1 MYCHICNKETNLSID
16 TFSRYHLR
24 PEHNINMQEYYDL
37 LNNITKRV
45 CTKCE
50 RDLVYTSFTKGYA
63 KCVCGDIKCLICGD
77 GFANPINLTNHIKRD
92 HKISQK
98 EYYLKY
104 VDPRC
109 TCLECGKETR
119 FISISSG
126 FYEYCSYKCLA
137 NSQATKDKTKETNLK
152 KYGYE
157 FSSENKEVRIKIYK
171 AKGFTEEQAINL
183 IENTSNYYNYRRE
196 CDRIA
201 NKHAKTLIPNT
212 THCFY
217 TNSEMVYGKEYDTH
231 SPYYKNLEH
240 IIPVSYGFAH
250 KIEPRIISDIRNLC
264 VCSYKANILKGD
276 KSISIVQQLLD
287 TPKSFTE
294 EEARNFKE
302 KLETIDFENILTLIK
317 ENLELP

>member
-1 MYCHICNKETNLSID
+1 
-16 TFSRYHLR
+16 
-24 PEHNINMQEYYDL
+24 MQEYYDL

-137 NSQATKDKTKETNLK
+137 NSQATKDKTTQHRQFATLRELQRQINQQGLSLDTLSM
-152 KYGYE
+152 GMSDDLE
-157 FSSENKEVRIKIYK
+157 AAISEGSTLVRV
-171 AKGFTEEQAINL
+171 GSAIFGQR
-183 IENTSNYYNYRRE
+183 T
-196 CDRIA
+196 
-201 NKHAKTLIPNT
+201 
-212 THCFY
+212 Y
-217 TNSEMVYGKEYDTH
+217 TNSDGA
-231 SPYYKNLEH
+231 S
-240 IIPVSYGFAH
+240 A
-250 KIEPRIISDIRNLC
+250 
-264 VCSYKANILKGD
+264 
-276 KSISIVQQLLD
+276 
-287 TPKSFTE
+287 
-294 EEARNFKE
+294 
-302 KLETIDFENILTLIK
+302 
-317 ENLELP
+317 